1 MIDLE
6 NNKNF
11 VDKLSNFFSNNLKY
25 IILFF
30 ISLILLIIFFQY
42 YSYHN
47 ENKNNELSLMFDQQR
62 NNYNSQNFDE
72 TMNNLAKENGIFSIL
87 ANIEIIKKSLKNKN
101 YDFAY
106 NKYIEILNSSSKD
119 SIYNSLISLHG
130 AYNLI
135 DYVNNDKI
143 IVLISYIDESYINL
157 LGYKK
162 EINYLLA
169 VKNNDKYQ
177 RDLLFSEITN
187 NENISPK
194 IKDRVRKINEFE
206 KYK

>member
-6 NNKNF
+6 NNKSF
-11 VDKLSNFFSNNLKY
+11 VDKLSDFFSNNLKY

-177 RDLLFSEITN
+177 RDLLFSEITD

>member
-1 MIDLE
+1 
-6 NNKNF
+6 
-11 VDKLSNFFSNNLKY
+11 
-25 IILFF
+25 
-30 ISLILLIIFFQY
+30 
-42 YSYHN
+42 
-47 ENKNNELSLMFDQQR
+47 
-62 NNYNSQNFDE
+62 
-72 TMNNLAKENGIFSIL
+72 MNNLAKENGIFSIL